1 MPDDKPDAADAAEVA
16 SPPAAD
22 APSSAPPAAADTAT
36 SDTLDAKPD
45 TATESEGKTD
55 KAPGTPD
62 EFVDATDAPAAAPVT
77 PPKAVSKLPEDET
90 PPGVNGEG
98 EKGEKGAKEVE
109 LGSPIAEIKKR
120 PTALQLDEVHAPPRS
135 SIEVSTNV
143 PTCWRWAARRCQP
156 ATIGSIMS
164 TADVRRFPDDLL
176 AVHTTS
182 HVNTPQLA
190 APCAC
195 SCRSHRC

>member
-1 MPDDKPDAADAAEVA
+1 MPDDKPDAADAAEAA

-22 APSSAPPAAADTAT
+22 APSTTPSAPAETAT
-36 SDTLDAKPD
+36 SDTVDAKPD
-45 TATESEGKTD
+45 TAIESDKAEGKG
-55 KAPGTPD
+55 AATPD
-62 EFVDATDAPAAAPVT
+62 EFVDATDAPAAAPST

-90 PPGVNGEG
+90 APAVNGDGETG
-98 EKGEKGAKEVE
+98 EKAKEVE

-135 SIEVSTNV
+135 SIEVSSNV

-156 ATIGSIMS
+156 ATIRSIMS